1 MLEGKNVAIDLGKYA
16 ESLLSAHDPW
26 ELIESGL
33 LRVPSISRAT
43 AGQKIPLTPET
54 MKPGQLRLYNTVK
67 KAVRHTP
74 GLVMIMVSKY
84 RQGGA
89 SSLVRVIFSALG
101 MARDGYKQTVIA
113 DTTNR
118 THLMQKIDLGIQT
131 DMENRGVNLRKY
143 KTSNRRELIYED
155 SESEIS
161 YMSDGEDTVGISEAR
176 NGLHGTEMA
185 YWGHWIKH
193 WADINPSLHDL
204 PYNLVILEGTSNGVG
219 DAWHLLWLA
228 AGEPG
233 SGIIRVFLGWNEDPD
248 LVLDAPED
256 WQPDEWEQSL
266 VDIYKLTREQIYW
279 YHKKLYKAKGFNGN
293 KALMKEKYPFTWQE
307 SFQAS
312 GSIVMES
319 VKDTLLNA
327 LTGIPGGKIGV
338 MDGDDTHFSFTPDP
352 AGKVEIII
360 PPVRGRTYCGYS
372 DVGEGLK
379 DVDDIPIIEG
389 EKIVTSYSTCI
400 IRDSE
405 TWELCAIMECRY
417 PEGVFEAEARRLMYY
432 YNTAWW
438 GVEIPGPGRAVIAYS
453 VAAKY
458 PNMYLHKWRDAK
470 NELREMKEFGYRNDV
485 KTKKILESGYEEMC
499 RDHPELIGSSRI
511 AAQALTYVRDP
522 KTAKHGPRT
531 GCFSD
536 LLLADMGVI
545 QLLQMK
551 QPATKEAVR
560 KKIRDYQKQSSK
572 KNGSF
577 FR

>member
-1 MLEGKNVAIDLGKYA
+1 MNAVEAAALDMSKYIK
-16 ESLLSAHDPW
+16 SLTSDHDPW
-26 ELIESGL
+26 ELIESGGY
-33 LRVPSISRAT
+33 RCDSISIAT
-43 AGQKIPLTPET
+43 AGQKIPLDLET
-54 MKPGQLRLYNTVK
+54 MKPGQLRCYETVK
-67 KAVRHTP
+67 HELRHAT
-74 GLVMIMVSKY
+74 GMIMILVDKY
-84 RQGGA
+84 RQGGI
-89 SSLVRVIFSALG
+89 STVFRMIFMALG
-101 MARDGYKQTVIA
+101 ECREGYNQAVIA
-113 DTTNR
+113 DTSNR
-118 THLMQKIDLGIQT
+118 TNLMQTIDKKFQSDREKRNI
-131 DMENRGVNLRKY
+131 NLRTY
-143 KTSNRRELIYED
+143 KTSNRRELIYAD
-155 SESEIS
+155 SESRIA
-161 YMSDGEDTVGISEAR
+161 YMSDGEDTLGISEAR
-176 NGLHGTEMA
+176 NGFHGTEMA
-185 YWGHWIKH
+185 YWQRWVKH
-193 WADINPSLHDL
+193 WGDINPSIHDL
-204 PYNLVILEGTSNGVG
+204 PYNLVVLESTANGVG
-219 DAWHLLWLA
+219 NAWHMLWLA
-228 AGEPG
+228 AMEPD
-233 SGIIRVFLGWNEDPD
+233 SDIITIFLPWYEDPD
-248 LVLDAPED
+248 LVKEAPKD
-256 WQPDEWEQSL
+256 WEPDEWEQSL
-266 VDIYKLTREQIYW
+266 VDLYKLTMPQIYW
-279 YHKKLYKAKGFNGN
+279 YHRKLYAPKGFNGN

-400 IRDSE
+400 IRDSV

-485 KTKKILESGYEEMC
+485 KTKKILESGYEEMV

-560 KKIRDYQKQSSK
+560 KKIQDYQKQSTK
-572 KNGSF
+572 KQGSY